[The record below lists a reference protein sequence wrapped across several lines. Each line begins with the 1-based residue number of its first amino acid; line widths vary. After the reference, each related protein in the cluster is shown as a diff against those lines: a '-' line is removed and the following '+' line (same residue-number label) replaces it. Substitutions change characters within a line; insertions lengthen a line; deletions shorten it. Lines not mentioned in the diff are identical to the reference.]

1 MTAKRNKVA
10 YSTLPAAMSTMIPE
24 SAFLTAFNNVE
35 SQTVIAWYLDPRLN
49 KQHEIE
55 FSRKLGRVLS
65 RAERERSFPAEREI
79 VLSGDGVKVRVG
91 NRLEP
96 DTDVRYE
103 TYVVFDPVTLTKLA
117 ESEQTFYALFVL
129 EPEAIIRPAIQKA
142 NFPAVYAGWSPVDK
156 IRHWV
161 GVLYRLRRQVGET
174 GCDED
179 GAFGP
184 TLLAKMRATDPNID
198 GILAA
203 ILAELGRMEMV
214 DPDTIRA
221 AFNKRTGASV

>member
-1 MTAKRNKVA
+1 MVKREKVA
-10 YSTLPAAMSTMIPE
+10 YSALPSAMLTMISE

-96 DTDVRYE
+96 DTDVR
-103 TYVVFDPVTLTKLA
+103 
-117 ESEQTFYALFVL
+117 
-129 EPEAIIRPAIQKA
+129 
-142 NFPAVYAGWSPVDK
+142 
-156 IRHWV
+156 
-161 GVLYRLRRQVGET
+161 
-174 GCDED
+174 
-179 GAFGP
+179 
-184 TLLAKMRATDPNID
+184 
-198 GILAA
+198 
-203 ILAELGRMEMV
+203 
-214 DPDTIRA
+214 
-221 AFNKRTGASV
+221 